1 MNRRT
6 LINATIIGLV
16 FQLIMV
22 VSGHFIPLIKEQG
35 FAIGGMLISL
45 LAGVIYLRSTR
56 GSWSDSLVGG
66 ALAGGICALIGIAVS
81 FGLGDVDAGVL
92 VFGTIASAVAG
103 VIGAAIAKAV
113 PSGSRRAP
121 AGARE

>member
-1 MNRRT
+1 MNRRP
-6 LINATIIGLV
+6 LINATVIGLV

-22 VSGHFIPLIKEQG
+22 VSGHFVPIIKEQG

-45 LAGVIYLRSTR
+45 LAGVIYARAAR

-92 VFGTIASAVAG
+92 VFGTIGSAVAG
-103 VIGAAIAKAV
+103 VIGAAAAKVVPGSAV
-113 PSGSRRAP
+113 PHTKQ
-121 AGARE
+121 